1 MSLCA
6 RAAFHRTHRS
16 ISFPTTGNGSLKAK
30 KAATH
35 REYDQSRRS
44 DLRRTGVRNMIR
56 NGISEKVAM
65 VISGHKTRSVFDRY
79 SITNYDDLVDAGRKI
94 REGRERIEQQ
104 SKEFSHRTATAGN
117 KSDSG
122 DNERKLN

>member
-1 MSLCA
+1 
-6 RAAFHRTHRS
+6 
-16 ISFPTTGNGSLKAK
+16 
-30 KAATH
+30 
-35 REYDQSRRS
+35 
-44 DLRRTGVRNMIR
+44 
-56 NGISEKVAM
+56 M

-79 SITNYDDLVDAGRKI
+79 NITNYDDLVDAGRKI

-104 SKEFSHRTATAGN
+104 SKEFSRRTATAGT